1 MTPKAWSVKKKKK
14 KEINKCHKNSTLL
27 LSEGH
32 CSENNFLSHRLG
44 EDTCKLHIWQRNFI
58 KGLRVGGDFN
68 YKRATWGSFQGN
80 GTVLCLV
87 YGGGYNCVCQV
98 T

>member
-1 MTPKAWSVKKKKK
+1 MMEESLCDLWLVKGRIFDTKSMICKKKKK

-44 EDTCKLHIWQRNFI
+44 EDTCKLHI
-58 KGLRVGGDFN
+58 
-68 YKRATWGSFQGN
+68 
-80 GTVLCLV
+80 
-87 YGGGYNCVCQV
+87 
-98 T
+98 